1 MLEELMAGTF
11 EIYQDARG
19 GYRFRLKSRQGWVLA
34 TGQSFP
40 TKQDAKRGIATVLM
54 AAAGAQIEDTTTT
67 ARRGL
72 RAEG

>member
-1 MLEELMAGTF
+1 MAGKF

-19 GYRFRLKSRQGWVLA
+19 DYRFRLKSRQGRVLA
-34 TGQSFP
+34 TGQAFP
-40 TKQDAKRGIATVLM
+40 TKQDAKRGIATVLI
-54 AAAGAQIEDTTTT
+54 AAAGAQVEDPTTA